1 MSRRHPGSLEAEV
14 LGALARAGGP
24 LSPGELRD
32 QLASGDL
39 AYTTITTVLGRLV
52 AKGLVRRQRDGR
64 RYSYEPAVD
73 ESALVAERMHADLR
87 LAADRG
93 VVLQRFVSALS
104 DAEAAAL
111 RTTLR
116 RRGRG

>member
-1 MSRRHPGSLEAEV
+1 MRRRDPGALEAEV
-14 LGALARAGGP
+14 LGALARAGEP

-32 QLASGDL
+32 KLASSDL
-39 AYTTITTVLGRLV
+39 AYTTVTTVLSRLG

-87 LAADRG
+87 LAADRN
-93 VVLQRFVSALS
+93 VVLQRFVSALD

-111 RTTLR
+111 RSTLR
-116 RRGRG
+116 ARGRR